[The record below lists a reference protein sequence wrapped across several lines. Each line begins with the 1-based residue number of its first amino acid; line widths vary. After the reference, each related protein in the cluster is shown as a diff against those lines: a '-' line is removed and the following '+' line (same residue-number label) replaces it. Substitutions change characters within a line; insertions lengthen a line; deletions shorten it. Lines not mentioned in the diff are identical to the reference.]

1 MAAPVGSLIIAYPGQ
16 AGLLTSRL
24 YIRPKGLKTIIS
36 ETKMGHNMIHFF
48 ISFCIFSRHY
58 QHPENHFHLE
68 QPDGSLA
75 SKDIDKAEVL
85 NNFFSGVFTREDINT
100 LPLVQQCKL
109 MQDFPEVLF
118 TPDIIKKK
126 LDKLKTGKS
135 PGPDGVHPKVLK
147 ELSAVLAKPLAIIF
161 NKSFESG
168 CLPDEWK
175 IANVIPIFK
184 KGNRHSPANYRP
196 VSLTSIVCKVME
208 SIIREHMLSHMLEN
222 KLMSDH
228 QHGFLP
234 RKSTVT
240 QLLETLE
247 IWTDALDRGESLDTI
262 YLDFMKAFD
271 TVPHQRLATKLQK
284 YGIEGNTLRWI
295 QSFLTGRKQQVIVN
309 GCKSSFKEVLS
320 GIPQGSV
327 LGPILFVIF
336 INDLPEIVSC
346 GIKLFADDAKIYR
359 TVNSMEDCDDLQK
372 DLLEMEN
379 WAKQWQMKFHP
390 NKCQVMR
397 IGRHH
402 PDYTYVMHDNS
413 TGQPL
418 NLEESEV
425 EKDLGVFVDNRL
437 SFTKHIQQTV
447 SKANKIVG
455 MIRRT
460 FKYLDEKMMI
470 SLYKSQVRP
479 ILEYGVTI
487 WHPTLKKDIKST
499 EAVQRR
505 LTKLVPHLKDLSY
518 PDRLRRL
525 KLPSLTYRRFRGD
538 MINTWKFLNAE
549 YNVDEALLFRRI
561 QGSSTRGHSKKL
573 FKPRYN
579 ISLRGAFFSQR
590 VITMWNELPEE
601 AATINQFK
609 NALDRAWARETFLYD
624 FEAAYH

>member
-1 MAAPVGSLIIAYPGQ
+1 M
-16 AGLLTSRL
+16 
-24 YIRPKGLKTIIS
+24 
-36 ETKMGHNMIHFF
+36 
-48 ISFCIFSRHY
+48 
-58 QHPENHFHLE
+58 
-68 QPDGSLA
+68 
-75 SKDIDKAEVL
+75 
-85 NNFFSGVFTREDINT
+85 
-100 LPLVQQCKL
+100 
-109 MQDFPEVLF
+109 
-118 TPDIIKKK
+118 
-126 LDKLKTGKS
+126 
-135 PGPDGVHPKVLK
+135 LK

-222 KLMSDH
+222 KLMSDQ

-295 QSFLTGRKQQVIVN
+295 QIFLTGRKQQVIVN
-309 GCKSSFKEVLS
+309 GSKSSFKEVLS
-320 GIPQGSV
+320 GIPQGSA

-359 TVNSMEDCDDLQK
+359 TVNSTEDCADLQK

-460 FKYLDEKMMI
+460 FKYLDENMLI
-470 SLYKSQVRP
+470 TLYKSQVRP

-487 WHPTLKKDIKST
+487 WHPTLKKDIIST

-505 LTKLVPHLKDLSY
+505 LTKLVPHLKYLSY

-538 MINTWKFLNAE
+538 MINTWKFLNAK
-549 YNVDEALLFRRI
+549 YNVDEALLFRGL

-579 ISLRGAFFSQR
+579 SSLRGAFFSQR
-590 VITMWNELPEE
+590 VITMWNELPEGAVE